1 MTAHCAFDFYFSD
14 GKCQV
19 SFLTET
25 LVLGRGEGRESMVQ
39 GKS

>member
-1 MTAHCAFDFYFSD
+1 VTAHYAFDFYFFG

-25 LVLGRGEGRESMVQ
+25 LVLGKGEGRESMVR